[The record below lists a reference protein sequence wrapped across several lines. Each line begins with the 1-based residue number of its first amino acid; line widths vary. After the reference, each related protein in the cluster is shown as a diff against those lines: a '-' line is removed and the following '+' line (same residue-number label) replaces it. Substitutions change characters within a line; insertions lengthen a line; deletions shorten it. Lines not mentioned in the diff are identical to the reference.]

1 MQKNKELKKLQSD
14 YDLVVQHELAQ
25 RHVVVV
31 ELVLDQLERLRV
43 RAAPPQLLERVAK
56 ARGPIGDRVVHH
68 AHIRGVRVCV
78 SLQCG
83 LGQPRVRVLDP
94 VEIERRGVLG
104 CSHSSAL
111 GCESATQVLFRNF

>member
-1 MQKNKELKKLQSD
+1 MRLT
-14 YDLVVQHELAQ
+14 LVMYPCA
-25 RHVVVV
+25 
-31 ELVLDQLERLRV
+31 
-43 RAAPPQLLERVAK
+43 RVAQ

-94 VEIERRGVLG
+94 VEIERRGVPVVLTAV
-104 CSHSSAL
+104 HSGAKVRL
-111 GCESATQVLFRNF
+111 KILFRNSWTKLLQEFDVSGGQPVHGASAGPRMQAARRVASLP